1 MIFRLCLSLLRKIR
15 TIYSKCIVGSCGQN
29 TVFDVGVKLYG
40 TSCIK
45 IGSFCVVNSG
55 VIIQSCCGAPVIIGD
70 NVTLSYRCMLLTGG
84 LNISS
89 IKTSRSHEVE
99 GISLRNNVWVGAN
112 AIILPGITLHEGAIV
127 AAGSVVTKDVARNTI
142 VAGNPARVIR
152 EYKG

>member
-1 MIFRLCLSLLRKIR
+1 
-15 TIYSKCIVGSCGQN
+15 
-29 TVFDVGVKLYG
+29 
-40 TSCIK
+40 
-45 IGSFCVVNSG
+45 
-55 VIIQSCCGAPVIIGD
+55 
-70 NVTLSYRCMLLTGG
+70 MLLTGG

-142 VAGNPARVIR
+142 VAGNPAR
-152 EYKG
+152 